1 VLWESK
7 VVFLDEPTAALG
19 VTQTRQV
26 LDLVRRLAD
35 QGLGVVLISH
45 NLNDV
50 LSVADRIAVLFL
62 GRLAAEVRS
71 SDTTITQVVE
81 LMTSGRSGDLGL
93 TPTTADE
100 GI

>member
-1 VLWESK
+1 VLWNSK

-19 VTQTRQV
+19 VAQTRQV

-71 SDTTITQVVE
+71 ADTTIPQVVE

>member
-1 VLWESK
+1 
-7 VVFLDEPTAALG
+7 
-19 VTQTRQV
+19 V

-50 LSVADRIAVLFL
+50 LSVADRVAVLFL
-62 GRLAAEVRS
+62 GRLAAEVPTS
-71 SDTTITQVVE
+71 GTTIPQIVE

-93 TPTTADE
+93 TPATADE